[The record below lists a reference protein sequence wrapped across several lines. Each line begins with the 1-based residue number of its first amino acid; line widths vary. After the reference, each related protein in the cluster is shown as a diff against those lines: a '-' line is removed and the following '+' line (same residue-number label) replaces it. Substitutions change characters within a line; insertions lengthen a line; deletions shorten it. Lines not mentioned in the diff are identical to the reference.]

1 MKDKAKGDSVN
12 DLRSEQSVERIKR
25 KHGPK
30 NRNVIFMLKMLIILF
45 SLSQKCQS
53 VKTVRYHFYRQKNLR
68 HRRKTTKNVILCLER
83 VNLKQ
88 SN

>member
-1 MKDKAKGDSVN
+1 
-12 DLRSEQSVERIKR
+12 
-25 KHGPK
+25 
-30 NRNVIFMLKMLIILF
+30 MLKMLIILF